1 MVEWAPVLNRFRKMT
16 IIKEKEV
23 NGTQKP
29 AVNVV
34 RSCSL
39 QLKLVSSIFYQ
50 IFIFSP
56 NDNPLKTTKSVF
68 YFIEKALFVL
78 KILKF

>member
-39 QLKLVSSIFYQ
+39 QLKLVSSIF
-50 IFIFSP
+50 SP
-56 NDNPLKTTKSVF
+56 NDSPLKTTKSVF